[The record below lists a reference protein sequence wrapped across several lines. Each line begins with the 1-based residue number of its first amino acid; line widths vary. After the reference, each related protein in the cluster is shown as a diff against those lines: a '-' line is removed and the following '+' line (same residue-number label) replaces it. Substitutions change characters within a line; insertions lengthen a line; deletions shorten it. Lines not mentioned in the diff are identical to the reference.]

1 MDKSG
6 KRVRS
11 AEEEWLASL
20 DSASDSRDLEA
31 VGKPRDVTDRLREME
46 RELAGS
52 ARPAHPTQP
61 TQAQSEPTV
70 GEQPSNPLVLI
81 FGLGMTAAGAYL
93 VMEHVTVFSGNLF
106 WGGFWGGVGQT
117 SIGLT
122 LLPLLVGIGL
132 LVYGKSTLGWAL
144 TGLGAL
150 IVLLDI
156 LTSLHMV
163 FRPTSLFE
171 AVLMFGL
178 IAAGLGLTLRSMRKA

>member
-6 KRVRS
+6 KRVRT

-31 VGKPRDVTDRLREME
+31 VGRPRDVTDRLQEME

-52 ARPAHPTQP
+52 ARPAPPTQP
-61 TQAQSEPTV
+61 ARSEPTV
-70 GEQPSNPLVLI
+70 GEQPSNPLALI

-106 WGGFWGGVGQT
+106 WGGFWGRMGGTPVGL
-117 SIGLT
+117 S
-122 LLPLLVGIGL
+122 LLPLLIGVGL

-150 IVLLDI
+150 IVLLNI
-156 LTSLHMV
+156 LTSLQMV

-171 AVLMFGL
+171 VILMFGL